1 MFKQIINRFA
11 QDFFLKLTNEDP
23 QERYT
28 ASQAL
33 EHPWITRKFNEDI
46 PMTFSEKMRVINLQ
60 NDFSNVFI
68 SNEKICINFLLNQ
81 KKKKRKLWRFSFCK
95 V

>member
-1 MFKQIINRFA
+1 MAK
-11 QDFFLKLTNEDP
+11 DFFLKLTNEDP

-60 NDFSNVFI
+60 NDFSNVNLKF
-68 SNEKICINFLLNQ
+68 SSLKKIL
-81 KKKKRKLWRFSFCK
+81 
-95 V
+95 